1 MLQEREREKRTWR
14 KQKERER
21 VGNVKEEMVIARIC
35 SWLAGCTQERERER
49 EKACF
54 CARRSEEKE
63 MKFLNKIEDERNL
76 EKWIC
81 WRDLQIVEGGKIGPD
96 EI

>member
-1 MLQEREREKRTWR
+1 MCCRKEKEKKELEGNR
-14 KQKERER
+14 KRERER

-35 SWLAGCTQERERER
+35 SWLAGCTQERERE
-49 EKACF
+49 KACF
-54 CARRSEEKE
+54 CARQSEEKE

-81 WRDLQIVEGGKIGPD
+81 
-96 EI
+96 